1 MAQSE
6 SGGSVAEQR
15 STLLERFWLTI
26 IVCGQVLLAPA
37 IAFSATYFIDFGG
50 ILGDRALLRVDLIPW
65 ILSGSLGYG
74 ILSLV
79 LALVVGGWMP
89 VSVANKGGWMPV
101 LGASRLVKDAAM
113 VDRARTHLLTS
124 PSGKMMQI
132 VNREMIDGKRT
143 LLEVHGG
150 LQMLAA
156 PLQILLAIS
165 PLLMLKFVPSEWLV
179 PNRLLELS
187 MVGYLVS
194 LALILRSF
202 PNFAQRFVGAAS
214 TARRFLVTVT
224 KINWMFPVLIL
235 WLVGRIIVG
244 FAFELIQPDVSQWQQ
259 IALEKSIIEAFLP
272 VNVEV
277 PETSF
282 LDMLVALAVL
292 PLATFTTMAVLGGG
306 RHDLPDWLV
315 NTESQWEDLE
325 NSEQLLLTDGSE
337 IDSEDDEQED
347 LQNNDEDDEQDDTD
361 ENEEAILVKGNKG
374 EMLSALAKAKENTE
388 STSYDDDIY

>member
-1 MAQSE
+1 MV
-6 SGGSVAEQR
+6 VAEQR

-26 IVCGQVLLAPA
+26 IVCGQVILAPA

-50 ILGDRALLRVDLIPW
+50 ILGERPLLRVDLIPW

-89 VSVANKGGWMPV
+89 VSVAEKGGWMPV
-101 LGASRLVKDAAM
+101 IGASRLMKDAGKI
-113 VDRARTHLLTS
+113 DRARTHVLTS

-132 VNREMIDGKRT
+132 VNREMVGGKRS

-165 PLLMLKFVPSEWLV
+165 PLLVLKFVPSEWLV
-179 PNRLLELS
+179 PNRLLELA
-187 MVGYLVS
+187 MIGYLGS
-194 LALILRSF
+194 LALILRTF
-202 PNFAQRFVGAAS
+202 PNFAQRYVGAAS

-244 FAFELIQPDVSQWQQ
+244 FVFDIINPDVSQWQQ

-272 VNVEV
+272 DELSIEV

-306 RHDLPDWLV
+306 RYDLPGWLV
-315 NTESQWEDLE
+315 NTESQWEDLDD
-325 NSEQLLLTDGSE
+325 SGQLMLTEGSE
-337 IDSEDDEQED
+337 IDSEEDEKED
-347 LQNNDEDDEQDDTD
+347 LQDKDEEDKHDKDDA
-361 ENEEAILVKGNKG
+361 NEDATLVKGNKG
-374 EMLSALAKAKENTE
+374 EMLAALAKAKEVTE
-388 STSYDDDIY
+388 SIIRKDD

>member
-1 MAQSE
+1 MRV
-6 SGGSVAEQR
+6 GGSVAEQR

-89 VSVANKGGWMPV
+89 VSVADKGGWMPV

-244 FAFELIQPDVSQWQQ
+244 FAFDLIQPDVSQWQQ

-347 LQNNDEDDEQDDTD
+347 LQNNDEDDEQEDTD
-361 ENEEAILVKGNKG
+361 ENEGAILVKGNKG

-388 STSYDDDIY
+388 STSYDDDDIY

>member
-1 MAQSE
+1 
-6 SGGSVAEQR
+6 VAEQR

-26 IVCGQVLLAPA
+26 IVCGQVILAPA

-50 ILGDRALLRVDLIPW
+50 ILGERPLLRVDLIPW

-89 VSVANKGGWMPV
+89 VSVAEKGGWMPV
-101 LGASRLVKDAAM
+101 IGASRLMKDAGKI
-113 VDRARTHLLTS
+113 DRARTHVLTS

-132 VNREMIDGKRT
+132 VNREMVGSKRS

-165 PLLMLKFVPSEWLV
+165 PLLVLKFVPSEWLV

-187 MVGYLVS
+187 MIGYLGS
-194 LALILRSF
+194 LALILRTF
-202 PNFAQRFVGAAS
+202 PNFAQRYVGAAS

-244 FAFELIQPDVSQWQQ
+244 FVFDIINPDVSQWQQ

-272 VNVEV
+272 DELSIEV

-306 RHDLPDWLV
+306 RYDLPGWLV
-315 NTESQWEDLE
+315 NTESQWEDLDD
-325 NSEQLLLTDGSE
+325 SGQLMLTEGSE
-337 IDSEDDEQED
+337 IDSEEDEKED
-347 LQNNDEDDEQDDTD
+347 LQDKDDANEDAT
-361 ENEEAILVKGNKG
+361 LVKGNKG
-374 EMLSALAKAKENTE
+374 EMLAALAKAKEVTE
-388 STSYDDDIY
+388 SIIRKDD

>member
-1 MAQSE
+1 M
-6 SGGSVAEQR
+6 AEQR

-26 IVCGQVLLAPA
+26 IVCGQVILAPA

-50 ILGDRALLRVDLIPW
+50 ILGERPLLRVDLIPW

-89 VSVANKGGWMPV
+89 VSVAEKGGWMPV
-101 LGASRLVKDAAM
+101 IGASRLMKDAGKI
-113 VDRARTHLLTS
+113 DRARTHVLTS

-132 VNREMIDGKRT
+132 VNREMVGSKRS

-165 PLLMLKFVPSEWLV
+165 PLLVLKFVPSEWLV

-187 MVGYLVS
+187 MIGYLGS
-194 LALILRSF
+194 LALILRTF
-202 PNFAQRFVGAAS
+202 PNFAQRYVGAAS

-244 FAFELIQPDVSQWQQ
+244 FVFDIINPDVSQWQQ

-306 RHDLPDWLV
+306 RYDLPGWLV
-315 NTESQWEDLE
+315 NTESQWEDLDD
-325 NSEQLLLTDGSE
+325 SGQLLLTEGSE
-337 IDSEDDEQED
+337 IDSEDDEKED
-347 LQNNDEDDEQDDTD
+347 LQDNDEEYEQDKGDASGETT
-361 ENEEAILVKGNKG
+361 IVKGNKG
-374 EMLSALAKAKENTE
+374 EMLAALAKAKEATE
-388 STSYDDDIY
+388 SVVFEDD

>member
-1 MAQSE
+1 MRV
-6 SGGSVAEQR
+6 GGSVAEQR

-74 ILSLV
+74 ILSLI
-79 LALVVGGWMP
+79 LALLVGGWMP
-89 VSVANKGGWMPV
+89 VSVADKGGWMPV

-132 VNREMIDGKRT
+132 VNREMIDGDRT

-214 TARRFLVTVT
+214 TVRRFLVTVT

-244 FAFELIQPDVSQWQQ
+244 FAFDLIQPDVSQWQQ

-347 LQNNDEDDEQDDTD
+347 LQNNDEDGEQDDTD

-374 EMLSALAKAKENTE
+374 EMLSALAKAKETTK
-388 STSYDDDIY
+388 STSYDDD

>member
-1 MAQSE
+1 MRV
-6 SGGSVAEQR
+6 GGSVAEQR

-74 ILSLV
+74 VLSLI

-89 VSVANKGGWMPV
+89 VSVADKGGWMPV

-132 VNREMIDGKRT
+132 VNREMIDGDRT

-165 PLLMLKFVPSEWLV
+165 PLLMLKFIPSEWLV

-214 TARRFLVTVT
+214 TVRRFLVNVT

-244 FAFELIQPDVSQWQQ
+244 FAFDLIQPDVSQWQQ

-347 LQNNDEDDEQDDTD
+347 LQNNGENGEQDNTD

-374 EMLSALAKAKENTE
+374 EMLSALAKAKETTK
-388 STSYDDDIY
+388 STSYDDD

>member
-1 MAQSE
+1 M
-6 SGGSVAEQR
+6 AEQR

-26 IVCGQVLLAPA
+26 IVCGQVILAPA

-50 ILGDRALLRVDLIPW
+50 ILGERPLLRVDLIPW

-89 VSVANKGGWMPV
+89 VSVAEKGGWMPV
-101 LGASRLVKDAAM
+101 IGASRLMKDAGKI
-113 VDRARTHLLTS
+113 DRARTHVLTS

-132 VNREMIDGKRT
+132 VNREMVGGKRS

-165 PLLMLKFVPSEWLV
+165 PLLVLKFVPSEWLV
-179 PNRLLELS
+179 PNRLLELA
-187 MVGYLVS
+187 MIGYLGS
-194 LALILRSF
+194 LALILRTF
-202 PNFAQRFVGAAS
+202 PNFAQRYVGAAS

-244 FAFELIQPDVSQWQQ
+244 FVFDIINPDVSQWQQ

-272 VNVEV
+272 DELSIEV

-306 RHDLPDWLV
+306 RYDLPGWLV
-315 NTESQWEDLE
+315 NTESQWEDLDD
-325 NSEQLLLTDGSE
+325 SGQLMLTEGSE
-337 IDSEDDEQED
+337 IDSEEDEKED
-347 LQNNDEDDEQDDTD
+347 LQDKDEEDKHDKDDA
-361 ENEEAILVKGNKG
+361 NEDATLVKGNKG
-374 EMLSALAKAKENTE
+374 EMLAALAKAKEVTE
-388 STSYDDDIY
+388 SIIRKDD

>member
-1 MAQSE
+1 V
-6 SGGSVAEQR
+6 GGSVAEQR

-74 ILSLV
+74 ILSLI
-79 LALVVGGWMP
+79 LALLVGGWMP
-89 VSVANKGGWMPV
+89 VSVADKGGWMPV

-132 VNREMIDGKRT
+132 VNREMIDGDRT

-214 TARRFLVTVT
+214 TVRRFLVTVT

-244 FAFELIQPDVSQWQQ
+244 FAFDLIQPDVSQWQQ

-347 LQNNDEDDEQDDTD
+347 LQNNDEDGEQDDTD

-374 EMLSALAKAKENTE
+374 EMLSALAKAKEKTE
-388 STSYDDDIY
+388 STSHDDD

>member
-1 MAQSE
+1 M
-6 SGGSVAEQR
+6 AEQR

-74 ILSLV
+74 ILSLI

-89 VSVANKGGWMPV
+89 VSVADKGGWMPV

-132 VNREMIDGKRT
+132 VNREMNDGDRT

-187 MVGYLVS
+187 MVGYLIS

-214 TARRFLVTVT
+214 TVRRFLVTVT

-244 FAFELIQPDVSQWQQ
+244 FAFDLIQPDVSQWQQ

-347 LQNNDEDDEQDDTD
+347 LQNNDEDGEQDDTD

-374 EMLSALAKAKENTE
+374 EMLSALAKAKETTK
-388 STSYDDDIY
+388 STSYDDD

>member
-1 MAQSE
+1 V
-6 SGGSVAEQR
+6 SGMR
-15 STLLERFWLTI
+15 STLLERLWLTI
-26 IVCGQVLLAPA
+26 IVCGQVIVAPA

-50 ILGDRALLRVDLIPW
+50 VFGEQPLLRVDLVPW

-74 ILSLV
+74 IISLV

-89 VSVANKGGWMPV
+89 VSVAERGGWMPV
-101 LGASRLVKDAAM
+101 LGASRLMKDAAM
-113 VDRARTHLLTS
+113 VDRARTHLMTS
-124 PSGKMMQI
+124 PSGKMMKI
-132 VNREMIDGKRT
+132 VNREMVVSKRA

-156 PLQILLAIS
+156 PLQILLAIT
-165 PLLMLKFVPSEWLV
+165 PLLVLKFVPSDWLV
-179 PNRLLELS
+179 PNRLLELA
-187 MVGYLVS
+187 MIGYIAS
-194 LALILRSF
+194 LAVILRTF
-202 PNFAQRFVGAAS
+202 PNYAIRYVGFASRV
-214 TARRFLVTVT
+214 RRFLVNVT

-244 FAFELIQPDVSQWQQ
+244 FAFDIIQPDVTQWQQ

-272 VNVEV
+272 EQLNVEV

-315 NTESQWEDLE
+315 NSEAQWEDLGNNE
-325 NSEQLLLTDGSE
+325 PQLLLGDGTE
-337 IDSEDDEQED
+337 TEDSSDGENAD
-347 LQNNDEDDEQDDTD
+347 NNDEDTEIIGE
-361 ENEEAILVKGNKG
+361 ENGGSIIKGNKVD
-374 EMLSALAKAKENTE
+374 MLAALAKAKESSDSVFIE
-388 STSYDDDIY
+388 DDD

>member
-1 MAQSE
+1 
-6 SGGSVAEQR
+6 
-15 STLLERFWLTI
+15 
-26 IVCGQVLLAPA
+26 
-37 IAFSATYFIDFGG
+37 
-50 ILGDRALLRVDLIPW
+50 
-65 ILSGSLGYG
+65 
-74 ILSLV
+74 
-79 LALVVGGWMP
+79 
-89 VSVANKGGWMPV
+89 
-101 LGASRLVKDAAM
+101 
-113 VDRARTHLLTS
+113 
-124 PSGKMMQI
+124 
-132 VNREMIDGKRT
+132 
-143 LLEVHGG
+143 
-150 LQMLAA
+150 
-156 PLQILLAIS
+156 
-165 PLLMLKFVPSEWLV
+165 MLKFVPSEWLV

-187 MVGYLVS
+187 MVGYLIS

-202 PNFAQRFVGAAS
+202 PNYAQRFVGAAS

-244 FAFELIQPDVSQWQQ
+244 FAFDLIQPDVSQWQQ

-374 EMLSALAKAKENTE
+374 EMLSALAKAKETTK
-388 STSYDDDIY
+388 STSYDDD

>member
-1 MAQSE
+1 MRV
-6 SGGSVAEQR
+6 GGSVAEQR

-89 VSVANKGGWMPV
+89 VSVADKGGWMPV

-113 VDRARTHLLTS
+113 IDRARTHLLTS

-244 FAFELIQPDVSQWQQ
+244 FAFDLIQPDVSQWQQ

-361 ENEEAILVKGNKG
+361 ENEGAILVKGNKG

-388 STSYDDDIY
+388 STSYDDDDIY

>member
-1 MAQSE
+1 
-6 SGGSVAEQR
+6 VAEQR

-26 IVCGQVLLAPA
+26 IVCGQVILAPA

-50 ILGDRALLRVDLIPW
+50 ILGERPLLRVDLIPW

-89 VSVANKGGWMPV
+89 VSVAEKGGWMPV
-101 LGASRLVKDAAM
+101 IGASRLMKDAGKI
-113 VDRARTHLLTS
+113 DRARTHVLTS

-132 VNREMIDGKRT
+132 VNREMVGGKRS

-165 PLLMLKFVPSEWLV
+165 PLLVLKFVPSEWLV
-179 PNRLLELS
+179 PNRLLELA
-187 MVGYLVS
+187 MIGYLGS
-194 LALILRSF
+194 LALILRTF
-202 PNFAQRFVGAAS
+202 PNFAQRYVGAAS

-244 FAFELIQPDVSQWQQ
+244 FVFDIINPDVSQWQQ

-272 VNVEV
+272 DELSIEV

-306 RHDLPDWLV
+306 RYDLPGWLV
-315 NTESQWEDLE
+315 NTESQWEDLDD
-325 NSEQLLLTDGSE
+325 SGQLMLTEGSE
-337 IDSEDDEQED
+337 IDSEEDEKED
-347 LQNNDEDDEQDDTD
+347 LQDKDEEDKHDKDDA
-361 ENEEAILVKGNKG
+361 NEDATLVKGNKG
-374 EMLSALAKAKENTE
+374 EMLAALAKAKEVTE
-388 STSYDDDIY
+388 SIIRKDD